1 MLARMKSPAQ
11 TLARRY
17 WLGAGA
23 LLVIG
28 VGFGLTSGAKLLFVY
43 VLLAGVLLG
52 LVALVLLGAFPPQ
65 PQPQPVQ
72 RVLPND
78 RFQPR

>member
-1 MLARMKSPAQ
+1 M
-11 TLARRY
+11 RRV
-17 WLGAGA
+17 LM
-23 LLVIG
+23 
-28 VGFGLTSGAKLLFVY
+28 F

-52 LVALVLLGAFPPQ
+52 VIALVLLGTFPPQ
-65 PQPQPVQ
+65 PQPQQVQ